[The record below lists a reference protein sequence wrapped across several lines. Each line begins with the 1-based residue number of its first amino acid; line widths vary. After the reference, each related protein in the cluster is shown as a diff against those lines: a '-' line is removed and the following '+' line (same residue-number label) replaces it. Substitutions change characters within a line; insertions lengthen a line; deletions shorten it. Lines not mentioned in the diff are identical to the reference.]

1 MRYHAPVSSIPISV
15 SGLTASAARLAAS
28 ASNVANARTRGPVP
42 QTPATTPPPVDQ
54 KDKPE
59 VYRAIDTV
67 QTSTREGANVGGTR
81 ATYRTRQPEFVQEY
95 DPSSP
100 LANDDGLVAAPN
112 VDPAG
117 EIVEQKQAEGAY
129 KANLKAVQVADDM
142 MKSLLDIKA

>member
-1 MRYHAPVSSIPISV
+1 MRYPVGMSSIPISV
-15 SGLTASAARLAAS
+15 SGLTASTARLAAS

-42 QTPATTPPPVDQ
+42 EAPATTPPPADQ

-59 VYRAIDTV
+59 VYRAVDTV
-67 QTSTREGANVGGTR
+67 QTSTPGGGTR
-81 ATYRTRQPEFVQEY
+81 ATYRTRQPEFVQEF

-100 LANDDGLVAAPN
+100 LANEDGLVAAPN
-112 VDPAG
+112 VDIGG
-117 EIVEQKQAEGAY
+117 EVVEQIKAEGAY